1 MKVHSYTRFLID
13 LGSMTDEG
21 TPTGQAI
28 GALTNRKSRRAE
40 SQPLRCDVGMTA
52 TEGEIMDKT
61 GLSLAEQAE
70 INNLILMQS

>member
-1 MKVHSYTRFLID
+1 
-13 LGSMTDEG
+13 
-21 TPTGQAI
+21 
-28 GALTNRKSRRAE
+28 AE